1 MKQIRIGYNHEAKR
15 QDDINRPK
23 KASYLLELQEFFN
36 EYQLTFKEESTNY
49 NECFQ
54 VQFENVHSDNFPQ
67 FVSLKKMLELS
78 EVNFEVLDALE
89 HHYRQTP
96 SVDNDRDYNI
106 YTQNQRQ
113 IDAYNLAHRCLDL
126 INDLGELYSPINN
139 KLFNELSISF
149 KGIVTIDRH
158 TSKRSV
164 NVARIKS
171 L

>member
-1 MKQIRIGYNHEAKR
+1 MKQIRIGYDHEAKR
-15 QDDINRPK
+15 LDDINRPK

-54 VQFENVHSDNFPQ
+54 VQFESVHSDNFPN
-67 FVSLKKMLELS
+67 FVSVKKMLELS

-89 HHYRQTP
+89 QYYRTTP

-106 YTQNQRQ
+106 YTSNQRQ
-113 IDAYNLAHRCLDL
+113 IDAYNLALRTLDI
-126 INDLGELYSPINN
+126 INELGDLYTPINQ
-139 KLFNELSISF
+139 KLYNELSVLF
-149 KGIVTIDRH
+149 RGIITIDKH
-158 TSKRSV
+158 SSKRSV
-164 NVARIKS
+164 NVTRIKA